1 MIGGKRDR
9 DFEEDEDNTVEAGDK
24 FQRPKIY
31 PLSAD
36 TSTSIFSYLSLSE
49 LLEASLGGET
59 FHALANHSRQW

>member
-1 MIGGKRDR
+1 MPYFLWFVVLFINQMERYFMIGGKRDR

-36 TSTSIFSYLSLSE
+36 TST
-49 LLEASLGGET
+49 
-59 FHALANHSRQW
+59 